1 MSKTITITTGNNE
14 KKDIAIGSIRSLKI
28 VNNDKASGE
37 GTAFQTKLIVAGLKE
52 PVYATEVIKDLRS
65 NDMPLVYLGGGVY
78 APRAHIA
85 RLEPLS
91 VKDRQSFA
99 EDKGTK
105 VDHFQTRVVLSGEL
119 GTFWAVKS
127 IAELNEKGDRFMP
140 IGEGIHVHVQN
151 IRKIMELSESERTRI
166 AERYNT
172 DASGFRCQI
181 MVLGEDKPKLAK
193 LSIVELRAA
202 GLDLV
207 EVGQGE
213 FVVRQNV
220 KHFGPFGQEDQE
232 RLASLRD
239 GMDAEKFASKLTMA
253 WGLSPILST
262 RQLDSLRAS
271 LKGVNLGY
279 DRHVPVENIVAE
291 KVVAFTKDEKSSLSE
306 AGYAVD
312 RAWKSSVGLVNGL
325 LLSPAT
331 PDQVMQRCEKSK
343 AHYGAASSAP
353 TAPELGLG

>member
-1 MSKTITITTGNNE
+1 MSKKITITTGNNE
-14 KKDIAIGSIRSLKI
+14 KEDIAIASIRSLKI

-37 GTAFQTKLIVAGLKE
+37 RPAFQTKLIVAGVKD
-52 PVYATEVIKDLRS
+52 PVYVTEAIKDLRS

-91 VKDRQSFA
+91 VKDRQNFA
-99 EDKGTK
+99 EEKGTK
-105 VDHFQTRVVLSGEL
+105 VDHFQTRVVLSGKL
-119 GTFWAVKS
+119 GTFWVVKS
-127 IAELNEKGDRFMP
+127 IAELNEKGDRFVP
-140 IGEGIHVHVQN
+140 IGEGVHVHVQN
-151 IRKIMELSESERTRI
+151 IRKITELSDAERTRI
-166 AERYNT
+166 SERYNT
-172 DASGFRCQI
+172 DASAFRCQI
-181 MVLGEDKPKLAK
+181 LVQGEDKPKLAK
-193 LSIVELRAA
+193 LSVAELRAA

-213 FVVRQNV
+213 FAVRQNV
-220 KHFGPFGQEDQE
+220 KHFGPFGPEDQE

-262 RQLDSLRAS
+262 KPIDTLRAS

-291 KVVAFTKDEKSSLSE
+291 KVVAFTKDEKSSLSD

-331 PDQVMQRCEKSK
+331 PDQVKQRCEKAK
-343 AHYGAASSAP
+343 AHYGTTAP
-353 TAPELGLG
+353 APIAPELALG